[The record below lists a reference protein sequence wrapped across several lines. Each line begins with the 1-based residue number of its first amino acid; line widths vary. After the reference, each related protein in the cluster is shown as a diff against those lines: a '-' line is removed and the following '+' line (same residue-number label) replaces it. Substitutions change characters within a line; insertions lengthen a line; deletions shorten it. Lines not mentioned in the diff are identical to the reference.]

1 MKREHSDLFNIIKLL
16 KSVIFGFII
25 LIIVIIDGFI
35 YYINQ
40 LDESSYSTI
49 EANGVYNLVDSSGN
63 VIATDLTSD
72 DIQKLME
79 ILNNGKD

>member
-1 MKREHSDLFNIIKLL
+1 MKSEHSDLFNIIKLL

-25 LIIVIIDGFI
+25 LIIVIIGGFI

-49 EANGVYNLVDSSGN
+49 EANGVYNMN
-63 VIATDLTSD
+63 EYREM
-72 DIQKLME
+72 LMVKN
-79 ILNNGKD
+79 LK